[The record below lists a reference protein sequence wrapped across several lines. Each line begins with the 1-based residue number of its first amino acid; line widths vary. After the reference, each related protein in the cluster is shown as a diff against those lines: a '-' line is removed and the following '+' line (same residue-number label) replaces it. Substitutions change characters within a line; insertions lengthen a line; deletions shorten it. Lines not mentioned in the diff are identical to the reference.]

1 MICTRAWRTAHST
14 VSILSCDRDD
24 MFLAAILEKF
34 SFFKFYGAA
43 IILVTFCCST
53 GARHC
58 VRKALAK
65 SQSESGFHFVVIIVC
80 DRAASSF
87 YYAVS
92 KLDYGLL
99 CSYIKCTLECRKL
112 TTSCLIL
119 AGIKTKRIQLLV
131 LRVPQQLFILKM

>member
-14 VSILSCDRDD
+14 VSILSRDRDD
-24 MFLAAILEKF
+24 MFLAAILDKF
-34 SFFKFYGAA
+34 SFFKFSGAS

-53 GARHC
+53 GARHR

-65 SQSESGFHFVVIIVC
+65 SQSESGFHIVVIIVC
-80 DRAASSF
+80 DRGASSL
-87 YYAVS
+87 YYAIS

-99 CSYIKCTLECRKL
+99 CRHIRCTLECCKL

-119 AGIKTKRIQLLV
+119 AGIKTKRIKLLV
-131 LRVPQQLFILKM
+131 LRVP